1 MTNTRLVVNR
11 DGAERTAEL
20 LQEPAF
26 FIVDLRTAK
35 KREAF
40 RAVNGVAVF
49 GLHKGFIAG
58 LFDVASNPVKRFIP
72 ADAFPLLGA
81 GTAHHRIEETVGIGL
96 DLAVRRHH
104 LAQTPQRCAF
114 RAQAAE
120 IDRMIRVALNI
131 DEFTIAV

>member
-1 MTNTRLVVNR
+1 MANTRLVVNR
-11 DGAERTAEL
+11 DRAERTAEL
-20 LQEPAF
+20 LQQPAF

-40 RAVNGVAVF
+40 SAINGVAVF
-49 GLHKGFIAG
+49 GLYKGFIAG
-58 LFDVASNPVKRFIP
+58 LLDVASNPVKSFIP
-72 ADAFPLLGA
+72 ADALPLLGA
-81 GTAHHRIEETVGIGL
+81 RTAHHRIEETVGVGL

-104 LAQTPQRCAF
+104 LTQPPQRCAF

-131 DEFTIAV
+131 DKFAIAV